1 MIQIVD
7 IYYLYQKNSTSQN
20 LIEQIIQK
28 EKKESV
34 IYIGSQF
41 KGDKSEFY
49 TEEILYKI
57 QMQMENETILILKG
71 LEIIYPSLYDL
82 FNQNFSEFN
91 GNRYAKISFSN
102 NQSTSLINNKFKIV
116 VLVDKQMVQYED
128 KPFLNRFE
136 KHVISFE
143 NILQPNYVRLVNNI
157 NSKIEELTK
166 FESNDEKKKLI
177 VNLKKQLICCDKEV
191 IENLVFNLTDNN
203 DNLSNDEITSKIF
216 ELISPTLT
224 QDIISC
230 INLNGFIEKER
241 DLANIIENSYNK
253 TYASNI
259 NDYIKKIPKSKLRH
273 IIYTF
278 SNLTELIFKDN
289 GQEEEKSMFTKQKTT
304 EIVIDSI
311 ESTKKL
317 EILIDQFYKSQ

>member
-1 MIQIVD
+1 M
-7 IYYLYQKNSTSQN
+7 
-20 LIEQIIQK
+20 
-28 EKKESV
+28 
-34 IYIGSQF
+34 
-41 KGDKSEFY
+41 
-49 TEEILYKI
+49 
-57 QMQMENETILILKG
+57 M
-71 LEIIYPSLYDL
+71 
-82 FNQNFSEFN
+82 
-91 GNRYAKISFSN
+91 R
-102 NQSTSLINNKFKIV
+102 
-116 VLVDKQMVQYED
+116 
-128 KPFLNRFE
+128 
-136 KHVISFE
+136 
-143 NILQPNYVRLVNNI
+143 
-157 NSKIEELTK
+157 
-166 FESNDEKKKLI
+166 KKKLI

-311 ESTKKL
+311 ESTKKT
-317 EILIDQFYKSQ
+317 